1 MFTELTFEDWINEQ
15 FRLHH
20 EALIDDWLKEKSF
33 GTTKDLR
40 VAKQM
45 RDEVSGYWEMEI
57 EKIENPFLRSAL
69 ETALNEI
76 NWRNRAIDYFESLE
90 TY

>member
-1 MFTELTFEDWINEQ
+1 MLTEMTYENWITKTFHLWHPELLDY
-15 FRLHH
+15 
-20 EALIDDWLKEKSF
+20 WLSEKSF

-40 VAKQM
+40 VAEQM
-45 RDEVSGYWEMEI
+45 KDVVSGYWEMEI
-57 EKIENPFLRSAL
+57 EQLKNPFLRSAL

-76 NWRNRAIDYFESLE
+76 NWRDLAEDYFEALE

>member
-1 MFTELTFEDWINEQ
+1 MFTEITYEDWINRE

-20 EALIDDWLKEKSF
+20 EALIDGWLSEKSF

-40 VAKQM
+40 VAEQM
-45 RDEVSGYWEMEI
+45 KDEVLGYWEMEI

-69 ETALNEI
+69 GTALNEI
-76 NWRNRAIDYFESLE
+76 NWRDLATDYFENLE